1 MSAIEPCRR
10 SLPDVAVDAHPQAAV
25 ALEWVGMQGISVP
38 LLLDGDPSRMR
49 AGSARLDA
57 GVNLVRGDARGIHM
71 SRLYALV
78 AGVLPQQPLAPAMLR
93 ELLHGFLDSHAEL
106 SDCAHVALGF
116 DLLLERGA
124 LLSGLSGWK
133 SYPVT
138 LEARLVGAQMQIE
151 LGVRVGYSSTCPA
164 SAALARQL
172 IRQRFDD
179 DFAGASPTHR
189 AVSEWLDSEQGIC
202 ATPHGQR
209 SEADVRVR
217 LAETPKLPLAELI
230 DGIESALATPL
241 QTAVKREDEQ
251 EFARLNGE
259 NLMFCEDAA
268 RRIYAA
274 LDGDERYTAFRI
286 CCAHFESLHPHDAV
300 AVAAKGM
307 PA

>member
-1 MSAIEPCRR
+1 MSATEPRR
-10 SLPDVAVDAHPQAAV
+10 KPLPDVAVDAHPQAAV

-38 LLLDGDPSRMR
+38 LLLDGDPTRMR
-49 AGSARLDA
+49 TGSARLDA

-71 SRLYALV
+71 SRLYAL
-78 AGVLPQQPLAPAMLR
+78 ASGMLPHQPLTPATLH
-93 ELLHGFLDSHAEL
+93 ELLRGFLDSHADL
-106 SDCAHVALGF
+106 SDRAQVTLDF
-116 DLLLERGA
+116 DLLLERDA
-124 LLSGLSGWK
+124 LLSELSGWK

-138 LEARLVGAQMQIE
+138 LEASLAGARMQIE

-172 IRQRFDD
+172 VRQRFDT

-217 LAETPKLPLAELI
+217 LAAIPKLPLAELI
-230 DGIESALATPL
+230 DSIESALATPL

-268 RRIYAA
+268 RRVYAA
-274 LDGDERYTAFRI
+274 LDGDARYAAFRI
-286 CCAHFESLHPHDAV
+286 RCAHFESLHPHDAV
-300 AVAAKGM
+300 AVAARDM
-307 PA
+307 